1 MTQILQWIG
10 WFLLQIYEF
19 FESAHIPAAYALSLV
34 VFTLIVK
41 LVLFPLSYKGKKSMM
56 RMTAL
61 QGRMKQLEAQYGNN
75 RVKYQEE
82 VQKLYQKENV
92 SPMGGCL
99 WSLLPLPILMG
110 LYYIIRRPM
119 LYMMSIPNDAIQT
132 ALEAVQNAGFT
143 FSGNVAYQEL
153 QLSGMLN
160 NSEILSVVQNAIPEY
175 ADKLHYINFDFLGI
189 NLGEVPK
196 LMFWNS
202 FDTLGVWCAVGL
214 FLIPLA
220 VTALNFW
227 YTRFSMKTNQSLTVT
242 QEETKKK
249 KKKKKDEPEKKS
261 SAERS
266 NQMMMWLMPLMYLWF
281 GYSMPAG
288 MCVYMAVNAL
298 CTVGQDAI
306 CVRMMRKSFLEMQ
319 EQQRLKEE
327 QEKAELAA
335 RKAEIAERRRLQE
348 EANKA
353 NKGKK
358 RKKQVKAPQKPVN
371 KAGRIGIRTYALG
384 RDYDPDRYG
393 GVTPYRDPQEIID
406 EQAVEEAY
414 KKKRRRKAEAV
425 EQAMEQAV
433 EAGDLEAVKALEV
446 EQAALAEAEEAAAEA
461 EREAGAETA
470 GADAPEASVP
480 AEEDAPLSEQVF
492 EDIFEETDQAGA
504 EDEDKDSSGPSKD
517 A

>member
-10 WFLLQIYEF
+10 WFLLKIYEF

-34 VFTLIVK
+34 VFTILVK

-61 QGRMKQLEAQYGNN
+61 QGKMKQLETQYANN

-119 LYMMSIPNDAIQT
+119 LYMMSIPNDAIQK
-132 ALEAVQNAGFT
+132 AIEAVQNAGFT
-143 FSGNVAYQEL
+143 FSGNSVYHEL

-160 NSEILSVVQNAIPEY
+160 NADVLTTVQNAIPEY
-175 ADKLHYINFDFLGI
+175 ADKLHYINFDLFGI

-196 LMFWNS
+196 LMFWNGFS
-202 FDTLGVWCAVGL
+202 TLGVWCAVGL

-227 YTRFSMKTNQSLTVT
+227 YTRFSMKTNQSLTAPAD
-242 QEETKKK
+242 ETKKK
-249 KKKKKDEPEKKS
+249 KKKNQDDRKS
-261 SAERS
+261 STERS

-306 CVRMMRKSFLEMQ
+306 CVKMMRKSFLEMQ
-319 EQQRLKEE
+319 EQQRIRDE

-358 RKKQVKAPQKPVN
+358 KGKKAAKGPAKPVN

-384 RDYDPDRYG
+384 RDYDPNRYG

-414 KKKRRRKAEAV
+414 KSKRRRKAKAV
-425 EQAMEQAV
+425 EEAMEQAV
-433 EAGDLEAVKALEV
+433 EAGDLEAVKALEA
-446 EQAALAEAEEAAAEA
+446 EEAALAEAEEAAAESL
-461 EREAGAETA
+461 ELTEET
-470 GADAPEASVP
+470 EQ
-480 AEEDAPLSEQVF
+480 EETPLSEQVF
-492 EDIFEETDQAGA
+492 EEIFEETEAG
-504 EDEDKDSSGPSKD
+504 EDSQSQEDAPQEEDTDKPSGD

>member
-10 WFLLQIYEF
+10 WFLLKIYEF

-34 VFTLIVK
+34 VFTLLVK

-61 QGRMKQLEAQYGNN
+61 QGKMKQLETQYANN
-75 RVKYQEE
+75 RQKYQEE
-82 VQKLYQKENV
+82 VQKLYQRENV

-119 LYMMSIPNDAIQT
+119 LYMMSIPSDAVQKAI
-132 ALEAVQNAGFT
+132 EAVQNAGYT
-143 FSGNVAYQEL
+143 FSGNQAYHEL

-160 NSEILSVVQNAIPEY
+160 NSDILTVVQNAIPDY
-175 ADKLHYINFDFLGI
+175 ADKLHYINFDLFGI

-196 LMFWNS
+196 LMFWKS
-202 FDTLGVWCAVGL
+202 FSTLGVWCAVGL

-227 YTRFSMKTNQSLTVT
+227 YTRFSMKTNQSLTAP
-242 QEETKKK
+242 EDETKKK
-249 KKKKKDEPEKKS
+249 KKKKDKPEVKS
-261 SAERS
+261 STERS

-306 CVRMMRKSFLEMQ
+306 CVKMMRKSFLEMQ
-319 EQQRLKEE
+319 EQQRIRDE
-327 QEKAELAA
+327 QEKAEIAA
-335 RKAEIAERRRLQE
+335 RKAEIAERRRQQE

-358 RKKQVKAPQKPVN
+358 KGKKAVKGPAKPVN

-414 KKKRRRKAEAV
+414 KSKRRRKAKAV
-425 EQAMEQAV
+425 EEAMEQAV
-433 EAGDLEAVKALEV
+433 EAGDLEAVKALEQ
-446 EQAALAEAEEAAAEA
+446 EEAALAEAEEAAAESL
-461 EREAGAETA
+461 ETEGSEETA
-470 GADAPEASVP
+470 Q
-480 AEEDAPLSEQVF
+480 EETPLSDQVF
-492 EDIFEETDQAGA
+492 EEIFEETEVSEPS
-504 EDEDKDSSGPSKD
+504 EDPAAQEEQDSDKPSGD

>member
-34 VFTLIVK
+34 VFTILVK

-61 QGRMKQLEAQYGNN
+61 QGKMKQLETQYANN

-119 LYMMSIPNDAIQT
+119 LYMMSIPNDAVQKAI
-132 ALEAVQNAGFT
+132 EAVQNAGYT
-143 FSGNVAYQEL
+143 FSGNVAYHEL

-160 NSEILSVVQNAIPEY
+160 NADVLTTVQNAIPEY
-175 ADKLHYINFDFLGI
+175 ADKLHYINFDLFGIDLGQ
-189 NLGEVPK
+189 VPQ
-196 LMFWNS
+196 LMFWKNFS
-202 FDTLGVWCAVGL
+202 TLGVWCAVGL
-214 FLIPLA
+214 FLIPLV
-220 VTALNFW
+220 VTVLNFW
-227 YTRFSMKTNQSLTVT
+227 YTRFSMKTNQSLTAPAD
-242 QEETKKK
+242 ETKKK
-249 KKKKKDEPEKKS
+249 KKKNQDDRKS

-306 CVRMMRKSFLEMQ
+306 CVKMMRKSFLEMQ
-319 EQQRLKEE
+319 EQQRIRDE

-358 RKKQVKAPQKPVN
+358 KGKKAAKAPAKPVN
-371 KAGRIGIRTYALG
+371 KNGRIGIRTYALG
-384 RDYDPDRYG
+384 RDYEPDRYG

-414 KKKRRRKAEAV
+414 KSKRRRKAKAV
-425 EQAMEQAV
+425 EEAMEQAV
-433 EAGDLEAVKALEV
+433 EAGDLEAVKALEA
-446 EQAALAEAEEAAAEA
+446 EEAALAEAEEAAAESL
-461 EREAGAETA
+461 EL
-470 GADAPEASVP
+470 
-480 AEEDAPLSEQVF
+480 AEETEQEETPLSEQVF
-492 EDIFEETDQAGA
+492 EEIFEETEAG
-504 EDEDKDSSGPSKD
+504 EDSQSQEDAPQEEDTDKPSGD

>member
-10 WFLLQIYEF
+10 WFLLKIYEF

-34 VFTLIVK
+34 VFTLLVK

-61 QGRMKQLEAQYGNN
+61 QGKMKQLETQYANN
-75 RVKYQEE
+75 RQKYQEE
-82 VQKLYQKENV
+82 VQKLYQRENV

-119 LYMMSIPNDAIQT
+119 LYMMSIPSDAVQKAI
-132 ALEAVQNAGFT
+132 EAVQNAGYT
-143 FSGNVAYQEL
+143 FSGNQAYHEL

-160 NSEILSVVQNAIPEY
+160 NSDILTVVQNAIPDY
-175 ADKLHYINFDFLGI
+175 ADKLHYINFDLFGI

-196 LMFWNS
+196 LMFWKS
-202 FDTLGVWCAVGL
+202 FSTLGVWCAVGL

-227 YTRFSMKTNQSLTVT
+227 YTRFSMKTNQSLTAP
-242 QEETKKK
+242 EDETKKK
-249 KKKKKDEPEKKS
+249 KKKKDKPEVKS
-261 SAERS
+261 STERS

-306 CVRMMRKSFLEMQ
+306 CVKMMRKSFLEMQ
-319 EQQRLKEE
+319 EQQRIRDE
-327 QEKAELAA
+327 QEKAEIAA
-335 RKAEIAERRRLQE
+335 RKAEIAERRRQQE

-358 RKKQVKAPQKPVN
+358 KGKKAVKGPAKPVN

-414 KKKRRRKAEAV
+414 KSKRRRKAKAV
-425 EQAMEQAV
+425 EEAMEQAV
-433 EAGDLEAVKALEV
+433 EAGDLEAVKALEQ
-446 EQAALAEAEEAAAEA
+446 EEAALAEAEEAAAESL
-461 EREAGAETA
+461 ETEGSEETA
-470 GADAPEASVP
+470 H
-480 AEEDAPLSEQVF
+480 EETPLSDQVF
-492 EDIFEETDQAGA
+492 EEIFEETEVSEPS
-504 EDEDKDSSGPSKD
+504 EDPAAQEEQDSDKPSGD

>member
-34 VFTLIVK
+34 VFTILVK

-61 QGRMKQLEAQYGNN
+61 QGKMKQLETQYANN

-119 LYMMSIPNDAIQT
+119 LYMMSIPNDAIQK
-132 ALEAVQNAGFT
+132 AIEAVQNAGFT
-143 FSGNVAYQEL
+143 FSGNVAYHEL

-160 NSEILSVVQNAIPEY
+160 NADVLTTVQNAIPEY
-175 ADKLHYINFDFLGI
+175 ADKLHYINFDLFGIDLGQ
-189 NLGEVPK
+189 VPQ
-196 LMFWNS
+196 LMFWKNFS
-202 FDTLGVWCAVGL
+202 TLGVWCAVGL
-214 FLIPLA
+214 FLIPLV
-220 VTALNFW
+220 VTVLNFW
-227 YTRFSMKTNQSLTVT
+227 YTRFSMKTNQSLTAPAD
-242 QEETKKK
+242 ETKKK
-249 KKKKKDEPEKKS
+249 KKKNQDERKS
-261 SAERS
+261 STERS
-266 NQMMMWLMPLMYLWF
+266 NQMMMWMMPLMYLWF

-306 CVRMMRKSFLEMQ
+306 CVKMMRKSFLEMQ
-319 EQQRLKEE
+319 EQQRIRDE

-358 RKKQVKAPQKPVN
+358 KGKKAVKGPAKPVN
-371 KAGRIGIRTYALG
+371 KKGRIGIRTYALG
-384 RDYDPDRYG
+384 RDYEPDRYG

-414 KKKRRRKAEAV
+414 KSKRRRKAKAV
-425 EQAMEQAV
+425 EEAMEQAV
-433 EAGDLEAVKALEV
+433 EAGDLEAVKALEA
-446 EQAALAEAEEAAAEA
+446 EEAALAEAEEAAAESL
-461 EREAGAETA
+461 EL
-470 GADAPEASVP
+470 
-480 AEEDAPLSEQVF
+480 AEETEQEETPLSEQVF
-492 EDIFEETDQAGA
+492 EEIFEETEAG
-504 EDEDKDSSGPSKD
+504 EDSQSQEDAPQEEDTDKPSGD

>member
-19 FESAHIPAAYALSLV
+19 FDNANIPAAYALSLV
-34 VFTLIVK
+34 VFTIIVK
-41 LVLFPLSYKGKKSMM
+41 VVLFPLSYKGKKSMM

-61 QGRMKQLEAQYGNN
+61 QSRAKRLEQQYANN
-75 RVKYQEE
+75 RQKYQEE
-82 VQKLYQKENV
+82 LQKLYQKENV

-132 ALEAVQNAGFT
+132 ALEAVQNAGIT
-143 FSGNVAYQEL
+143 FSGSDYYQEL

-160 NSEILSVVQNAIPEY
+160 QPDVLSVVQNAIPEY

-189 NLGEVPK
+189 NLGEVPH
-196 LMFWNS
+196 LQFWNF
-202 FDTLGVWCAVGL
+202 FDTLGVWGAIGL

-227 YTRFSMKTNQSLTVT
+227 YTRFSMKTNQSLTAA
-242 QEETKKK
+242 EEVSETKK
-249 KKKKKDEPEKKS
+249 KKKKKDEPAQKS

-306 CVRMMRKSFLEMQ
+306 CVKMMRKSFLEMQ
-319 EQQRLKEE
+319 EQQRQREE

-358 RKKQVKAPQKPVN
+358 RGKKQPKAPAKPVN

-425 EQAMEQAV
+425 EEAMAQAV
-433 EAGDLEAVKALEV
+433 EAGDLETVKALEQ
-446 EQAALAEAEEAAAEA
+446 EEIALEEEALAMETED
-461 EREAGAETA
+461 GAL
-470 GADAPEASVP
+470 
-480 AEEDAPLSEQVF
+480 EEDAASSGGEEAPLSEQVF
-492 EDIFEETDQAGA
+492 DQIFEETGQDG
-504 EDEDKDSSGPSKD
+504 ETDGDKDSSGPSKD

>member
-34 VFTLIVK
+34 VFTLLVK

-61 QGRMKQLEAQYGNN
+61 QGKMKQLEIQYANN

-119 LYMMSIPNDAIQT
+119 LYMMSIPNDAIQK
-132 ALEAVQNAGFT
+132 AIEAVQNAGFT
-143 FSGNVAYQEL
+143 FSGNVAYHEL

-160 NSEILSVVQNAIPEY
+160 NADVLTTVQNAIPEY
-175 ADKLHYINFDFLGI
+175 ADKLHYINFDLFGIDLGQ
-189 NLGEVPK
+189 VPQ
-196 LMFWNS
+196 LMFWKNFS
-202 FDTLGVWCAVGL
+202 TLGVWCAVGL
-214 FLIPLA
+214 FLIPLV
-220 VTALNFW
+220 VTVLNFW
-227 YTRFSMKTNQSLTVT
+227 YTRFSMKTNQSLTAPAD
-242 QEETKKK
+242 ETKKK
-249 KKKKKDEPEKKS
+249 KKKNQDDRKS

-306 CVRMMRKSFLEMQ
+306 CVKMMRKSFLEMQ
-319 EQQRLKEE
+319 EQQRIRDE

-358 RKKQVKAPQKPVN
+358 KGKKAAKGPAKPVN

-384 RDYDPDRYG
+384 RDYDPDRFG

-414 KKKRRRKAEAV
+414 KSKRRRKAKAV
-425 EQAMEQAV
+425 EEAMEQAV
-433 EAGDLEAVKALEV
+433 EAGDLEAVKALEA
-446 EQAALAEAEEAAAEA
+446 EEAALAEAEEAAAESL
-461 EREAGAETA
+461 EL
-470 GADAPEASVP
+470 
-480 AEEDAPLSEQVF
+480 AEETEQEETPLSEQVF
-492 EDIFEETDQAGA
+492 EEIFEETEAG
-504 EDEDKDSSGPSKD
+504 EDSQSQEDAPQEEDTDKPSGD

>member
-34 VFTLIVK
+34 VFTILVK

-61 QGRMKQLEAQYGNN
+61 QGKMKQLETQYANN

-82 VQKLYQKENV
+82 VQKLYQRENV

-119 LYMMSIPNDAIQT
+119 LYMMSIPNDAIQK
-132 ALEAVQNAGFT
+132 AIEAVQNAGFT
-143 FSGNVAYQEL
+143 FSGNVAYHEL

-160 NSEILSVVQNAIPEY
+160 NTDVLTTVQNAIPEY
-175 ADKLHYINFDFLGI
+175 ADKLHYINFDLFGIDLGQ
-189 NLGEVPK
+189 VPQ
-196 LMFWNS
+196 LMFWKNFS
-202 FDTLGVWCAVGL
+202 TLGVWCAVGL
-214 FLIPLA
+214 FLIPLV
-220 VTALNFW
+220 VTVLNFW
-227 YTRFSMKTNQSLTVT
+227 YTRFSMKTNQSLTAPAD
-242 QEETKKK
+242 ETKKK
-249 KKKKKDEPEKKS
+249 KKKNQDDRKS

-306 CVRMMRKSFLEMQ
+306 CVKMMRKSFLEMQ
-319 EQQRLKEE
+319 EQQRIRDE

-358 RKKQVKAPQKPVN
+358 KGKKAAKAPGKPVN
-371 KAGRIGIRTYALG
+371 KNGRIGIRTYALG
-384 RDYDPDRYG
+384 RDYEPDRYG

-414 KKKRRRKAEAV
+414 KSKRRRKAKAV
-425 EQAMEQAV
+425 EEAMEQAV
-433 EAGDLEAVKALEV
+433 EAGDLEAVKALEA
-446 EQAALAEAEEAAAEA
+446 EEAALAEAEEAAAETL
-461 EREAGAETA
+461 EL
-470 GADAPEASVP
+470 
-480 AEEDAPLSEQVF
+480 AEETEQEETPLSEQVF
-492 EDIFEETDQAGA
+492 EEIFEETEAA
-504 EDEDKDSSGPSKD
+504 EDSQSQEDAPQEEEDQDGKPSGD